1 MQKCNFYY
9 NRKQKKKDWGH
20 YTTENNGL
28 NNDAYIVTN
37 TKSKLIA
44 VNSAWHAQVTVG
56 QDIIKDKWNRTF

>member
-1 MQKCNFYY
+1 M
-9 NRKQKKKDWGH
+9 
-20 YTTENNGL
+20 ENNGL